1 MKEKEMSHNATR
13 RNTPLIIGVLIALV
27 MVFGAIALVS
37 TMISSNNSSDTAP
50 NVKGTHATSVALP
63 MIELD
68 GEWTAEINDLRF
80 DATVRD
86 DSIAIRLVN
95 GPSSMLYWNGTFKT
109 QGSNGDTI
117 VSDKVETNDMIMSQ
131 ADSKEFVVG
140 FNTLSF
146 EFKAMGVTTN
156 VVLNNA

>member
-1 MKEKEMSHNATR
+1 MSNNATR
-13 RNTPLIIGVLIALV
+13 RNTPLIIGVLVVLV

-37 TMISSNNSSDTAP
+37 TMISSNNSSDNVP
-50 NVKGTHATSVALP
+50 NVEGTHATSVALP
-63 MIELD
+63 MIEFD
-68 GEWTAEINDLRF
+68 GEWTAEVNDLRF
-80 DATVRD
+80 DATVQD
-86 DSIAIRLVN
+86 NSIAIQIAN
-95 GPSSMLYWNGTFKT
+95 GPTSMLYWNGTFEA

-117 VSDKVETNDMIMSQ
+117 ISDKVETNDIIMSQ
-131 ADSKEFVVG
+131 ADSKEFIVG

>member
-1 MKEKEMSHNATR
+1 MSNNATR
-13 RNTPLIIGVLIALV
+13 RNTPLIIGVLVVLV

-37 TMISSNNSSDTAP
+37 TMISSNNSP
-50 NVKGTHATSVALP
+50 NMEGTHATSLALP
-63 MIELD
+63 MIEFD
-68 GEWTAEINDLRF
+68 GEWTAEVNDLRF
-80 DATVRD
+80 DATVQD
-86 DSIAIRLVN
+86 NSIAIQIAN
-95 GPSSMLYWNGTFKT
+95 GPTSMLYWNGTFEA

-117 VSDKVETNDMIMSQ
+117 ISDKVETNDIIMSQ
-131 ADSKEFVVG
+131 VDSKEFIVG